1 MINLI
6 VKSDYDGFFE
16 AWSSRVKEELEKKSS
31 TIKEIVVTS
40 GPYRS
45 YGMSYSLNKDKTRLE
60 LDFYSAVRTG
70 FGSIGCTPQ
79 ELVEELMS

>member
-6 VKSDYDGFFE
+6 IKSDYDGFFE

-31 TIKEIVVTS
+31 TIKEIVVTA

-45 YGMSYSLNKDKTRLE
+45 YGMTYELNQDKTRLE
-60 LDFYSAVRTG
+60 LDFYSAVRNG
-70 FGSIGCTPQ
+70 FGGIGCTPE
-79 ELVEELMS
+79 ELVQELMS